1 MAILQIKSVLVDV
14 DGIHRP
20 GLAIVRRRQTAGR
33 RLVENKCVDEGA
45 VLGVEED
52 RGRRIFY

>member
-1 MAILQIKSVLVDV
+1 MLVDV